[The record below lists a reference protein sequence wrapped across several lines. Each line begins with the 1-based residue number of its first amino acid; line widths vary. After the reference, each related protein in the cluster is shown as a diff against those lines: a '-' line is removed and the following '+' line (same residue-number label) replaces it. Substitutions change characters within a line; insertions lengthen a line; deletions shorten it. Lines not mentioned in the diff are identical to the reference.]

1 MIVVPIRAIS
11 RHCAHL
17 AYSSRCGGGSAAAT
31 VIVVGNIEAAVAI
44 DVGIDS
50 GEVCDALDGG

>member
-1 MIVVPIRAIS
+1 MIVVSTSAIS
-11 RHCAHL
+11 RHCAHP
-17 AYSSRCGGGSAAAT
+17 AYSSRCGGGIAATT
-31 VIVVGNIEAAVAI
+31 VIVAGNIEAAVAI